1 MLYLSFDVNE
11 SKSLPQLQ
19 SGDPRNNVK
28 ELKSFKRKDSTAIEK
43 LYSVGQVIILNEM
56 HKMKYVILIKL
67 G

>member
-1 MLYLSFDVNE
+1 MSLKAYHNYKVGTPEIML
-11 SKSLPQLQ
+11 
-19 SGDPRNNVK
+19 K
-28 ELKSFKRKDSTAIEK
+28 ELISFKRKDSTAIEK